1 MCQDRAAARQLYWIG
16 TVTSGHHNVAPGS
29 SQERSAR
36 GGAAAAVLG
45 RYGGGW
51 VAMGRGGEASGLAVV
66 PTNLSRQLHCWGKL
80 VGVATRRWRYNING
94 ARHGSHSHSSVG
106 APCRPTHVG
115 WAARLQFV
123 PSQSKSSP
131 GCRQT

>member
-29 SQERSAR
+29 SQELSAR

-66 PTNLSRQLHCWGKL
+66 LREWRVGFESGGCEASARQ
-80 VGVATRRWRYNING
+80 RR
-94 ARHGSHSHSSVG
+94 
-106 APCRPTHVG
+106 
-115 WAARLQFV
+115 AAF
-123 PSQSKSSP
+123 
-131 GCRQT
+131 

>member
-51 VAMGRGGEASGLAVV
+51 VAMGRGSEASGLAVV
-66 PTNLSRQLHCWGKL
+66 LREDQREWR
-80 VGVATRRWRYNING
+80 VGFEAV
-94 ARHGSHSHSSVG
+94 S
-106 APCRPTHVG
+106 
-115 WAARLQFV
+115 ARLREAVF
-123 PSQSKSSP
+123 
-131 GCRQT
+131 

>member
-80 VGVATRRWRYNING
+80 VHVGTRGWRYNING
-94 ARHGSHSHSSVG
+94 TRHGSHNHSPVG
-106 APCRPTHVG
+106 AVSRPTHVG
-115 WAARLQFV
+115 WAARLQCA
-123 PSQSKSSP
+123 PSHSSSKP
-131 GCRQT
+131 GRWQT

>member
-66 PTNLSRQLHCWGKL
+66 PTNLSRQLECWGKL
-80 VGVATRRWRYNING
+80 VLTAMRRG
-94 ARHGSHSHSSVG
+94 AYTYWGGIRRR
-106 APCRPTHVG
+106 ANCR
-115 WAARLQFV
+115 WLRL
-123 PSQSKSSP
+123 
-131 GCRQT
+131 GG

>member
-1 MCQDRAAARQLYWIG
+1 MCQDRAAARQIYWIG

-51 VAMGRGGEASGLAVV
+51 VAMGRGSGASGLAVV
-66 PTNLSRQLHCWGKL
+66 LREWR
-80 VGVATRRWRYNING
+80 VGFEAV
-94 ARHGSHSHSSVG
+94 S
-106 APCRPTHVG
+106 
-115 WAARLQFV
+115 ARLREAAFWVSTLLEARSSYPASSNPPVFFGGETQF
-123 PSQSKSSP
+123 KKF
-131 GCRQT
+131 

>member
-1 MCQDRAAARQLYWIG
+1 MPGAWEFFVSLGALPGHTSRAFF
-16 TVTSGHHNVAPGS
+16 GHHNVAPGS

-66 PTNLSRQLHCWGKL
+66 LREWR
-80 VGVATRRWRYNING
+80 VGFEAV
-94 ARHGSHSHSSVG
+94 S
-106 APCRPTHVG
+106 
-115 WAARLQFV
+115 ARLRKAAF
-123 PSQSKSSP
+123 
-131 GCRQT
+131 